1 MKTEFTLKLY
11 DDESTKK
18 KLETMNS
25 PEVAFDD
32 ERNNV
37 PDDYWKILEELK
49 TGDSL
54 RISIEKFGET

>member
-25 PEVAFDD
+25 LEVAFDD

-54 RISIEKFGET
+54 RISIEKFGEL

>member
-25 PEVAFDD
+25 LEVAFDD

-54 RISIEKFGET
+54 RISIEKFGKT

>member
-1 MKTEFTLKLY
+1 VKTEFTLKLY

-18 KLETMNS
+18 KLKTMNS
-25 PEVAFDD
+25 LEVAFDD

>member
-1 MKTEFTLKLY
+1 VKTEFTLKLY

-25 PEVAFDD
+25 LEVAFDD

>member
-25 PEVAFDD
+25 LEVAFDD

>member
-1 MKTEFTLKLY
+1 
-11 DDESTKK
+11 
-18 KLETMNS
+18 MNS
-25 PEVAFDD
+25 LEVAFDD

>member
-1 MKTEFTLKLY
+1 VKTEFTLKLY

-25 PEVAFDD
+25 LEVAFDD

-54 RISIEKFGET
+54 RISIEKFGEL

>member
-18 KLETMNS
+18 KLKTMNS
-25 PEVAFDD
+25 LEVAFDD

>member
-25 PEVAFDD
+25 LEVAFDD

-49 TGDSL
+49 TGDYL